1 MSGEFMDQLHTQQ
14 DVTTTKYVIE
24 QIKRDDQD
32 LWARKVL
39 EHFILHWCWRS
50 PTFILKTS
58 LLQSP
63 SILCD
68 NDIGWGAQTHR
79 VCNILTSTGGWWGS
93 LVESSMSR
101 WNWRKLILPPTFG
114 IQNYKLTIWN
124 WWIKW
129 TNRRTDCWCSS
140 RDLPQWIPLSRW
152 HQRKQFSVMVSH
164 DIPHCYVSTCIHLNV
179 RGSYD
184 TLDCNI
190 AASYGKTT

>member
-79 VCNILTSTGGWWGS
+79 VCNILTSTGGWLGS

-114 IQNYKLTIWN
+114 IQNWINYKTTNWQYETDELNKQIEELIVGAALGIFLSESLWAVGINGSSFQWWSHMTSLIVTCQLVSISMSEDLTIH
-124 WWIKW
+124 W
-129 TNRRTDCWCSS
+129 TA
-140 RDLPQWIPLSRW
+140 I
-152 HQRKQFSVMVSH
+152 
-164 DIPHCYVSTCIHLNV
+164 
-179 RGSYD
+179 
-184 TLDCNI
+184 
-190 AASYGKTT
+190 